1 MIKLLRKYFGHTS
14 LLRTGGLLS
23 SYAVLLAMALLAA
36 YIVRVEAWGW
46 TRLERSFLFTV
57 AWLVPLQISALIFCK
72 HFNGVLAYF
81 RIPDLIHLFQALFG
95 ATAIIALISILGGT
109 TTRNVLPY
117 GVVFDDFVLSVLTIG
132 GARTAFRVMRERNA
146 TQSNSGVRKLV
157 HVAIIGAGDTGA
169 ALAADW
175 LARPGLRRQPVV
187 FLDDDT
193 SKHGLC
199 IHEIPV
205 VGTVS
210 ALREAKDKYDLHEV
224 VLAIG
229 NAPACR
235 IKAILG
241 IVRSAGLSAEIVPSL
256 TELASGHIKTSRIR
270 PVQIQDLL
278 GRDTVPLDNQG
289 IREMICGKTVLV
301 TGAGGSIGSEL
312 CRQIAAHAPGRLLL
326 VERCEVQIFTIEQ
339 NLIELGY
346 GANIQPLVGDI
357 TDEARMRHIFQ
368 LHKPDIIFHAA
379 AHKHV
384 FMMERQPWEAVR
396 NNTFGTRLL
405 IDLAMEHGVDRFIF
419 ISTDKAIN
427 PTNVMGATKRM
438 AEMYLQSRQHAGTAT
453 NGTGDA
459 PPPGRTKL
467 MAVRFGNVLG
477 SSGSVIPIF
486 NKQIANGGPVKVT
499 HPEVTRYFMTIPEA
513 VGLVLQCSILG
524 QGGEIF
530 VLNMGKPIRIAE
542 LARQMIELSG
552 YRPDIDIQI
561 EFIGLRPGEKLFE
574 ELQHV
579 NETHQPTAHSE
590 IMRFVSEPQ
599 PPEHIEKM
607 FQRIEDN
614 LYMRS
619 TNEVK
624 QLINAL
630 VPEYKPHLNE

>member
-14 LLRTGGLLS
+14 ILRTGGLLCA
-23 SYAVLLAMALLAA
+23 YATLLAFALFVA
-36 YIVRVEAWGW
+36 YVVRVESWGW
-46 TRLERSFLFTV
+46 VRLQRSFLFTAV
-57 AWLVPLQISALIFCK
+57 WLVPLQISALVFCK

-81 RIPDLIHLFQALFG
+81 RIPDLIHLFQALLG
-95 ATAIIALISILGGT
+95 ATAIIILISILGST
-109 TTRNVLPY
+109 VTRSVLPY
-117 GVVFDDFVLSVLTIG
+117 GVVFDDFVLSVLIIG
-132 GARTAFRVMRERNA
+132 GARTMFRVIRERNVGQ
-146 TQSNSGVRKLV
+146 TEPGMRKLV

-205 VGTVS
+205 VGPVS

-224 VLAIG
+224 VLAVG
-229 NAPACR
+229 NAPAPR
-235 IKAILG
+235 MKEIFDA
-241 IVRSAGLSAEIVPSL
+241 VRSTGLSAEIVPSL
-256 TELASGHIKTSRIR
+256 TELASGHIKTNRIR

-326 VERCEVQIFTIEQ
+326 VERCEVQIFKIEQ
-339 NLIELGY
+339 NLIDLGY

-396 NNTFGTRLL
+396 NNTLGTRLL
-405 IDLAMEHGVDRFIF
+405 IDLAIEHEVERFIF

-438 AEMYLQSRQHAGTAT
+438 AEMYLQSRQHAGTDAD
-453 NGTGDA
+453 GTGKTRRPA
-459 PPPGRTKL
+459 KTRL

-499 HPEVTRYFMTIPEA
+499 HPDVTRYFMTIPEA
-513 VGLVLQCSILG
+513 VGLVLQCAILG

-579 NETHQPTAHSE
+579 NETHQATEHSE
-590 IMRFVSEPQ
+590 IMRFVIEPR
-599 PPEHIEKM
+599 PLAHIEKM
-607 FQRIEDN
+607 FQSFEDN
-614 LYMRS
+614 LYART

-624 QLINAL
+624 KLINAF